1 VFDAGS
7 EPAVFE
13 IRGRKVGINICYDL
27 NFRESVEMLAAA
39 GAALLVCPCN
49 NMMSRGTAERWKS
62 RHHEIRSQRA
72 RESGAWL
79 LSADVTGE
87 TEGRVSFGPTALID
101 PAGAVVAQVPLMTT
115 GMVVADVG

>member
-1 VFDAGS
+1 
-7 EPAVFE
+7 
-13 IRGRKVGINICYDL
+13 
-27 NFRESVEMLAAA
+27 
-39 GAALLVCPCN
+39 
-49 NMMSRGTAERWKS
+49 
-62 RHHEIRSQRA
+62 
-72 RESGAWL
+72 L